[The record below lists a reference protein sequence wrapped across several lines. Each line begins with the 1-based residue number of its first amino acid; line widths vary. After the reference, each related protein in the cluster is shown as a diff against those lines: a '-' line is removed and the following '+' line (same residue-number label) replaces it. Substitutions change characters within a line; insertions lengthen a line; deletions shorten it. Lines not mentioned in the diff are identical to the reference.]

1 MTRDQWQCATMRGT
15 RLSRRREYFD
25 MERGA
30 GGSAG
35 ERALEQAYYKARGRK
50 PGDAVG
56 TPRSTTRRGD
66 RSLARRLSG
75 DTKKTLGC

>member
-1 MTRDQWQCATMRGT
+1 MTRDQCATMRGT
-15 RLSRRREYFD
+15 RLSCRREYFD

-50 PGDAVG
+50 PKPGE
-56 TPRSTTRRGD
+56 
-66 RSLARRLSG
+66 ARWN
-75 DTKKTLGC
+75 DEVIVT